1 MPEAAKDAIFNL
13 PLMSKHGQWQRSIWA
28 LAGPHAILARL
39 WDDVRR
45 KSPESPTS
53 PIPRRHRL
61 PTPKHFDT
69 LAGRTT
75 PFSYDPE
82 ADVRFEACRRHED
95 IFTVDASSLDEP
107 SKVRL
112 LLHKLDAVSYEKFS
126 NYILPRTP
134 KEVSFDQAVK
144 TLKDL
149 FGPQQSL
156 FGARYVCMKLVKNP
170 KDDFATYAGHV
181 NRECAKFKLA
191 ECDHNQF
198 KCLIFVCGLHAPEDA
213 FIRLKLLDKIEV
225 DRNCTIQTFTEECKR
240 LLNLRH
246 DTKMIEEGRPTIHSI
261 DAPPSPR
268 RKPRDDEFQ
277 LFNKACSYDDRLEHE
292 DLRGRSTLIQIRRDI
307 IFVLKIV

>member
-1 MPEAAKDAIFNL
+1 MATFSEQQFQQLLSSLASAIQGITNIAHPPETSAAN
-13 PLMSKHGQWQRSIWA
+13 
-28 LAGPHAILARL
+28 
-39 WDDVRR
+39 
-45 KSPESPTS
+45 PT
-53 PIPRRHRL
+53 
-61 PTPKHFDT
+61 KHFDT
-69 LAGRTT
+69 LAGRIT

-82 ADVRFEACRRHED
+82 ADVTFEAWYHRRED

-156 FGARYVCMKLVKNP
+156 FSARYACMKLVKNP

-191 ECDHNQF
+191 ECDDNQF

-213 FIRLKLLDKIEV
+213 FIRLKLLDKIDAEPS
-225 DRNCTIQTFTEECKR
+225 CTIQTLTEEC
-240 LLNLRH
+240 NAN
-246 DTKMIEEGRPTIHSI
+246 D
-261 DAPPSPR
+261 
-268 RKPRDDEFQ
+268 
-277 LFNKACSYDDRLEHE
+277 C
-292 DLRGRSTLIQIRRDI
+292 
-307 IFVLKIV
+307 

>member
-1 MPEAAKDAIFNL
+1 MRPQ
-13 PLMSKHGQWQRSIWA
+13 SK
-28 LAGPHAILARL
+28 
-39 WDDVRR
+39 
-45 KSPESPTS
+45 ESPTS

-268 RKPRDDEFQ
+268 RKPRDDV
-277 LFNKACSYDDRLEHE
+277 R
-292 DLRGRSTLIQIRRDI
+292 RSRYHNDNNSRNHTHPHQRKNLHKTPLHHAGIAVTCTSSENAPFGTTCAHNATLQDTKTA
-307 IFVLKIV
+307 FVPQPSVA